1 MDAVI
6 SRLLALLLLACAG
19 VAAVGAPASAAPPAC
34 LKQVPPLNQ
43 QTIRADAVFVGTLG
57 EPATRGGV
65 VTYTVDVADIY
76 KGDVGEE
83 AAVSTPATVKDCGL
97 PDLTVGAD
105 YVMFGSTDGD
115 GFTTTADSGTARAT
129 AAYVADVERL
139 LGPPKSPT
147 PPEPV
152 EATLTMVA
160 DEAPT
165 LQRLVAPGFA
175 LVLVGLLGLVLV
187 RALGRRKG

>member
-1 MDAVI
+1 MT
-6 SRLLALLLLACAG
+6 RLLALLLLVCAG
-19 VAAVGAPASAAPPAC
+19 VCGIGAPASAAPAC
-34 LKQVPPLNQ
+34 LKKVPALDQ

-57 EPATRGGV
+57 EPATKGGV

-83 AAVSTPATVKDCGL
+83 ATVSTPAKAKDCGL

-105 YVMFGSTDGD
+105 YVIFGIAHGD

-129 AAYVADVERL
+129 DAFVGHVEDL
-139 LGPPKSPT
+139 LGPPRSPT

-160 DEAPT
+160 EEAPT

-187 RALGRRKG
+187 SALGRRKG